1 MRRLL
6 LGAVTGLAG
15 LCSVPLSASAQTP
28 PDLMRDM
35 PGLTYLGVVGG
46 LEAWA
51 VDGSDALWMRAPD
64 GRSLIRGEMFSA
76 AGQDLGA
83 ALLGRPAAPLTPIV
97 TGPDWSAPGPELLA
111 EVMRLTRSEAFSLL
125 IGEEGAPEVLAWV
138 DLSAASTPA
147 TYMMLRDRI
156 EAGEIALRAVP
167 VVTAEP
173 GSADLMR
180 RLLAQPD
187 PEGSLRGRITG
198 APTPEVPDGVES
210 LPEELVSRIER
221 NGAIAGRIAPPA
233 LPLLL
238 WSREEGPTGLIGVP
252 GADLFDG
259 AVRSGPVPETGT
271 DRPDPG

>member
-1 MRRLL
+1 MRRLI
-6 LGAVTGLAG
+6 LGALTGVAG
-15 LCSVPLSASAQTP
+15 LCAAPLTGSAQTP
-28 PDLMRDM
+28 PDLMREM

-64 GRSLIRGEMFSA
+64 GRALIRGEMFSA

-83 ALLGRPAAPLTPIV
+83 ALLGRPAVPLTAAA
-97 TGPDWSAPGPELLA
+97 TGPDWSAPGPELLG
-111 EVMRLTRSEAFSLL
+111 EVMRLTGAEAFSVL
-125 IGEEGAPEVLAWV
+125 IGEEGAPEVWAWM
-138 DLSAASTPA
+138 DLSAAATPA

-156 EAGEIALRAVP
+156 AAGQIALRAVP

-180 RLLAQPD
+180 QLLAQTD
-187 PEGSLRGRITG
+187 PEAALRGRITG
-198 APTPEVPDGVES
+198 APTPEIPEGVET
-210 LPEELVSRIER
+210 LPEALVSRIEK
-221 NGAIAGRIAPPA
+221 NGEIAGRIAPPA

-238 WSREEGPTGLIGVP
+238 WSRKEGPAGLIGVP

-259 AVRSGPVPETGT
+259 VVGSGAEAETGAA
-271 DRPDPG
+271 RPDPG